1 MVLGAKLRTVMSSII
16 RWRNGEILRAVAMA
30 QRNEV
35 MSLMASNNNPIRA
48 GFGDRQFWLTWRA
61 HARRRSGNPS
71 PAKRVS
77 TMVDNAR
84 WLGAVSQPSRIARDS
99 EHRVGSHFKA
109 PQRAA
114 AAFRRTHS
122 SSSIRPSGPMVIL
135 RCQQSP
141 CSGHNLRIRNKELS
155 SKLSSGSQWQHTS
168 KQGLRVSRLGSTATL
183 LQ

>member
-77 TMVDNAR
+77 TMLHNGPVSAVVPDQHAPHGPLIASAPGAR
-84 WLGAVSQPSRIARDS
+84 RPGSPRA
-99 EHRVGSHFKA
+99 RVG
-109 PQRAA
+109 
-114 AAFRRTHS
+114 
-122 SSSIRPSGPMVIL
+122 
-135 RCQQSP
+135 
-141 CSGHNLRIRNKELS
+141 
-155 SKLSSGSQWQHTS
+155 
-168 KQGLRVSRLGSTATL
+168 
-183 LQ
+183 